1 MSITLTPEQEAVIN
15 QKLQSGRY
23 TSATDVID
31 EGLRL
36 LEEAE
41 RQQQKLEVLRAEI
54 HKGLEQIER
63 GEYQT
68 FDSVMEIKAH
78 VRNRVQQHLASPE
91 NGEDA

>member
-36 LEEAE
+36 LEEKDQE
-41 RQQQKLEVLRAEI
+41 RQKLEELRAEV
-54 HKGLEQIER
+54 HKGLEQLER
-63 GEYQT
+63 GEYLT
-68 FDSVMEIKAH
+68 FDSAMEIKAH
-78 VRNRVQQHLASPE
+78 IQNRIQQHLASPE
-91 NGEDA
+91 SGEGA